1 MGSTFSIGS
10 AVRFGNSLSL
20 FGQSRFG
27 ASLSVLGDL
36 EVGSTLSL
44 RGFSRLGASL
54 SILDYSHVGSSL
66 SVRSFARLG
75 ASLSIM
81 GYARFGSALAGA
93 DTACLGA
100 SLSVRGISRLGSSFS
115 LLGTGRFGSSIS
127 VLDFGHL
134 GSSMSLRGFSRVGAS
149 LSVLGF
155 TNFGSSVSLRSV
167 QRCGSSM
174 SVLNFA
180 VLGSSLALRSFARF
194 GSSLSVFGQVHFTYT
209 NTYVT
214 AETSTTNQL
223 QFYVNNQRSLTLIQK
238 PTGASTGNV
247 GGALHGLWYAD
258 HMLHISDRR
267 LKKSI
272 SSLADD
278 LDKRGQAAGIRQG
291 SGRGAAWLLRQLRPV
306 SYYFKRDVEAKHQRF
321 GFIADE
327 IAVTLPEVVQ
337 ESSDEKKIK
346 GIAYQ
351 DLIAVMVVSVQSLNS
366 RFDEVEGLAAALMSR
381 LVALEENVK
390 MKKLQDWQTVMN
402 RLENLEARLTK
413 LEMKGLL

>member
-1 MGSTFSIGS
+1 
-10 AVRFGNSLSL
+10 
-20 FGQSRFG
+20 
-27 ASLSVLGDL
+27 
-36 EVGSTLSL
+36 
-44 RGFSRLGASL
+44 
-54 SILDYSHVGSSL
+54 
-66 SVRSFARLG
+66 
-75 ASLSIM
+75 M
-81 GYARFGSALAGA
+81 GYACSDLALAGA
-93 DTACLGA
+93 DTACLGV
-100 SLSVRGISRLGSSFS
+100 LLLVRGISRLGSPSS
-115 LLGTGRFGSSIS
+115 LLGTGRSGSSILA
-127 VLDFGHL
+127 LDFGHL
-134 GSSMSLRGFSRVGAS
+134 EFSMLLHGFSRVGA
-149 LSVLGF
+149 LLPALGF
-155 TNFGSSVSLRSV
+155 TNSELSALLHSV
-167 QRCGSSM
+167 QCCGFSM
-174 SVLNFA
+174 LMLNFA
-180 VLGSSLALRSFARF
+180 VLGPSLALRSFAHS
-194 GSSLSVFGQVHFTYT
+194 GSSSSASGQVHFTYT

>member
-1 MGSTFSIGS
+1 
-10 AVRFGNSLSL
+10 
-20 FGQSRFG
+20 
-27 ASLSVLGDL
+27 
-36 EVGSTLSL
+36 
-44 RGFSRLGASL
+44 
-54 SILDYSHVGSSL
+54 
-66 SVRSFARLG
+66 
-75 ASLSIM
+75 M
-81 GYARFGSALAGA
+81 GYACSDLALAGA
-93 DTACLGA
+93 DTACLGV
-100 SLSVRGISRLGSSFS
+100 LLLVRGISRLGSPSS
-115 LLGTGRFGSSIS
+115 LLGTGRSGSSILA
-127 VLDFGHL
+127 LDFGHL
-134 GSSMSLRGFSRVGAS
+134 EFSMLLHGFSRVGA
-149 LSVLGF
+149 LLPALGF
-155 TNFGSSVSLRSV
+155 TNSELSALLHSV
-167 QRCGSSM
+167 QCCGFSM
-174 SVLNFA
+174 LMLNFA
-180 VLGSSLALRSFARF
+180 
-194 GSSLSVFGQVHFTYT
+194 
-209 NTYVT
+209 
-214 AETSTTNQL
+214 L

-402 RLENLEARLTK
+402 RLENLEARC
-413 LEMKGLL
+413 